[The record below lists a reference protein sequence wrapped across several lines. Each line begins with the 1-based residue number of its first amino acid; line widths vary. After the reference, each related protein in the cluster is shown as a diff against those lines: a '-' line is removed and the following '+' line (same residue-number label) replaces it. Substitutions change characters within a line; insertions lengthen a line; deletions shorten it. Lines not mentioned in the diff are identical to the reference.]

1 MKHPHPHSLLLT
13 ALPLILLAAP
23 CPAFAFGQNGHDA
36 VAAIAEANL
45 TPKAKAT
52 IEKYLGGRSII
63 YYSTWM
69 DHYRHTPEYK
79 HTSQWHTAP
88 VDENLR
94 HTAAVAREG
103 GDAMTALDDI
113 IKTLRAHKTQPAEI
127 VTLNIKCITHLL
139 GDMHCPVHVK
149 YTTINTNFNVYING
163 KKTTYHSVWDGN
175 TVDVHKWGYMEW
187 VHQMNR
193 LDREQIKKITAGTH
207 RDWFH
212 ENALDSRV
220 IYEWAGP
227 DTKLAGNDYK
237 DFINKAAP
245 LAESQIQKAGYRLA
259 KLLND
264 IFDQ

>member
-1 MKHPHPHSLLLT
+1 MKTMKHL
-13 ALPLILLAAP
+13 LILLAAVLLSAP
-23 CPAFAFGQNGHDA
+23 REALAWGQNGHDA

-45 TPKAKAT
+45 TPKARAAV
-52 IEKYLGGRSII
+52 ESYLGGRSII

-69 DHYRHTPEYK
+69 DAIRHTPEYK
-79 HTSQWHTAP
+79 HSSQWHTAA
-88 VDENLR
+88 VDER
-94 HTAAVAREG
+94 FHHTPAVAREG

-113 IKTLRAHKTQPAEI
+113 LKILRDYKKHPAGT
-127 VTLNIKCITHLL
+127 VALNIKYAVHLL

-149 YTTINTNFNVYING
+149 YTTIKTSFNVYIYG
-163 KKTTYHSVWDGN
+163 KKATYHSVWDGN
-175 TVDVHKWGYMEW
+175 AVDAHKWGYLEW

-193 LDREQIKKITAGTH
+193 LDKDQIAKVTAGTH

-220 IYEWAGP
+220 IYEWVAP
-227 DTKLAGNDYK
+227 DMKLAGNDYK

-259 KLLND
+259 KILND
-264 IFDQ
+264 CFGQ